1 MGGTSAF
8 SSQRSRFINKVAKK
22 AASQINAQGSG
33 SAPTKKVRGGGS
45 VSAGRKK
52 KRPGSRRRQRGL
64 FGTTDTLGV
73 DDTEEIIENGDGQEI
88 RQRPGSRRGR

>member
-8 SSQRSRFINKVAKK
+8 SSQRSRMVNEIARK
-22 AASQINAQGSG
+22 AASQIGPRSSG
-33 SAPTKKVRGGGS
+33 SSSTKKVRGGGS

-73 DDTEEIIENGDGQEI
+73 EDTPEITENDDIQVIGA
-88 RQRPGSRRGR
+88 RRG

>member
-22 AASQINAQGSG
+22 QLVKS
-33 SAPTKKVRGGGS
+33 TLKVLALPQPKSSWRRFCFRW
-45 VSAGRKK
+45 AEK

-73 DDTEEIIENGDGQEI
+73 DDTEEIIENGDVQEI

>member
-8 SSQRSRFINKVAKK
+8 SSQRSRFINTIAKK
-22 AASQINAQGSG
+22 AASKLSAKGSG
-33 SAPTKKVRGGGS
+33 SGSPKKKTRGGGH
-45 VSAGRKK
+45 VSAGRKG

-73 DDTEEIIENGDGQEI
+73 EDTPEITENDDIQVI
-88 RQRPGSRRGR
+88 GSRRG

>member
-73 DDTEEIIENGDGQEI
+73 KDTPEITENDDIQVIGA
-88 RQRPGSRRGR
+88 RRG